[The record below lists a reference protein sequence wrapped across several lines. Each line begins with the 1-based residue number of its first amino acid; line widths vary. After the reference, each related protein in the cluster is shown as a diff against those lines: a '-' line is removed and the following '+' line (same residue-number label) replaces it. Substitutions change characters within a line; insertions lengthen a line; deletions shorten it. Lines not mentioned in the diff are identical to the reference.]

1 MAAPAHGWGVGRA
14 LAPDPEQAPIAQQLG
29 DMAALNL
36 QLLQIVNDLA
46 AANPAQQAAVQAIAD
61 NVNAIQTAANSAR
74 AREQATRELIP
85 LTRIPA
91 PGAINAIG
99 GIRLHNIPSFCGN
112 SSDSIDCV
120 SWLDRVMTLAESHTL
135 TAAATI
141 NLLLQASAGP
151 AADFIRQM
159 RDSNKTLNQI
169 IQNLELRYG
178 ELCTPDEAQIR
189 CNMLTRK
196 EKENISDFIDRV
208 RRLARMATRAIANAD
223 ERNAALDK
231 LVQGNIK
238 RVLPRSVKQALD
250 ERILNR
256 NRMGLPSFSCQ
267 EYEKEAIE
275 LTRSRDMRKQDLYS
289 KLNELLE

>member
-1 MAAPAHGWGVGRA
+1 
-14 LAPDPEQAPIAQQLG
+14 
-29 DMAALNL
+29 
-36 QLLQIVNDLA
+36 
-46 AANPAQQAAVQAIAD
+46 
-61 NVNAIQTAANSAR
+61 
-74 AREQATRELIP
+74 
-85 LTRIPA
+85 
-91 PGAINAIG
+91 
-99 GIRLHNIPSFCGN
+99 
-112 SSDSIDCV
+112 
-120 SWLDRVMTLAESHTL
+120 MTLAESHTL

-178 ELCTPDEAQIR
+178 ELCTPDEAQVK
-189 CNMLTRK
+189 CNTLTRK

-223 ERNAALDK
+223 ERNTALDE